1 MKKSLNKD
9 NIINIGFYGGLIFKA
24 VNALI
29 EVIAGFIMIVLNH
42 EWLNR
47 LIKFVAHSELIED
60 PRDIVMNYFIT
71 MGQNF
76 SISTQ
81 YSVAAYMLLHGTT
94 KLVVIWLLLTK
105 KLWAYP
111 FAVVVFALFIAY
123 EMYGYMHSL
132 SVLMLMMVSLDI
144 AIVVMIILE
153 YNHLK
158 ISKTK

>member
-9 NIINIGFYGGLIFKA
+9 NIINIGFYGGLIFKS

-29 EVIAGFIMIVLNH
+29 EVIGGFIMIVLNH

-47 LIKFVAHSELIED
+47 LIKLIALPELIED
-60 PRDIVMNYFIT
+60 PRDIVMKYFIT

-81 YSVAAYMLLHGTT
+81 HSVATYMLLHGTT
-94 KLVVIWLLLTK
+94 KLVVIWLLLKK

-123 EMYGYMHSL
+123 EIYIYIHSL
-132 SVLMLMMVSLDI
+132 SVLMLMMVIIDI
-144 AIVVMIILE
+144 TIVVMIILE
-153 YNHLK
+153 YKHLK
-158 ISKTK
+158 MSRIK

>member
-9 NIINIGFYGGLIFKA
+9 NIINIGFYGGLIFKS

-29 EVIAGFIMIVLNH
+29 EVIGGFIMIVLNH

-47 LIKFVAHSELIED
+47 LIKLIALPELIED

-71 MGQNF
+71 MGQTF

-81 YSVAAYMLLHGTT
+81 HSVAAYMLLHGTT
-94 KLVVIWLLLTK
+94 KLVVIWLLLKK

-111 FAVVVFALFIAY
+111 FAVVVFALFIVY
-123 EMYGYMHSL
+123 EMYSYIHSL
-132 SVLMLMMVSLDI
+132 SVLMLMMVIIDI
-144 AIVVMIILE
+144 AIVFMIILE
-153 YNHLK
+153 YKHLK
-158 ISKTK
+158 MSKIK

>member
-9 NIINIGFYGGLIFKA
+9 NIINIGFYSGLIFKA

-29 EVIAGFIMIVLNH
+29 EVIGGFIMIVLNH

-47 LIKFVAHSELIED
+47 LIKIIALPELIED

-81 YSVAAYMLLHGTT
+81 HSVAAYMLLHGTT

-111 FAVVVFALFIAY
+111 FAVGVFALFIAY
-123 EMYGYMHSL
+123 EMYSYMHSL
-132 SVLMLMMVSLDI
+132 SVLMLMMVIIDI

-158 ISKTK
+158 LSKIK

>member
-1 MKKSLNKD
+1 
-9 NIINIGFYGGLIFKA
+9 
-24 VNALI
+24 
-29 EVIAGFIMIVLNH
+29 
-42 EWLNR
+42 
-47 LIKFVAHSELIED
+47 
-60 PRDIVMNYFIT
+60 

-81 YSVAAYMLLHGTT
+81 HSVAAYMLLHGTT

-123 EMYGYMHSL
+123 EMYSYMHSL
-132 SVLMLMMVSLDI
+132 SVLMFMMVIIDI

-158 ISKTK
+158 ISKIK